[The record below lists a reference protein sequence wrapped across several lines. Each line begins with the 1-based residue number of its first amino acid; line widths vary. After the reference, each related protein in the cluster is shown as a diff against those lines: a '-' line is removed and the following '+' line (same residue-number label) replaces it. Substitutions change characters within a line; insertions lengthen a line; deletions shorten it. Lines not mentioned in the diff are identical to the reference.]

1 MNKTMN
7 TIEKG
12 QSNPEMQF
20 VSAVIYVRNN
30 ASTLNAFLEFVD
42 QAMAHS
48 FSKYEIICVNDASI
62 DDTLEIVKHFKCQS
76 DEATLTVLNM
86 SYFQGLEIS
95 MTAGV
100 DLAIGDFVYEFD
112 TVNLDFDSTVIKE
125 VYTHA
130 LTGYDIVN
138 AAADS
143 KPKLTSY
150 LFYRV
155 FNRFANLQYTLGSES
170 FRILSRRAINR
181 IRGLSESAPY
191 RKALYANCGLKMDTH
206 KYQPTTFSKNTPSTG
221 TVKTRTQL
229 ATDALIL
236 FTDIGYKLASTM
248 TVIMM
253 LITVLVALYAV
264 VVYVFQ
270 NPVEGWTP
278 TILFLSF
285 AFFGLF
291 AILAVVIKY
300 LSIIVNLLY
309 KKQKYVYESIQ
320 KYSK

>member
-1 MNKTMN
+1 MNKIINST
-7 TIEKG
+7 EKRH
-12 QSNPEMQF
+12 SNPEMQF

-30 ASTLNAFLEFVD
+30 APTLDAFLKFID
-42 QAMAHS
+42 QSMCQY

-62 DDTLEIVKHFKCQS
+62 DETLEIVKSFRCQS
-76 DEATLTVLNM
+76 DDATLTVLNM
-86 SYFQGLEIS
+86 SYFQGLEVS
-95 MTAGV
+95 MTAGI

-112 TVNLDFDSTVIKE
+112 TVNLDFDSNIIKE
-125 VYTHA
+125 IYTRA

-138 AAADS
+138 ASADS

-155 FNRFANLQYTLGSES
+155 FNRFANLHYTLGSES

-181 IRGLSESAPY
+181 IRGLSESTPY
-191 RKALYANCGLKMDTH
+191 RKALYANCGLKMDTL
-206 KYQPTTFSKNTPSTG
+206 KYTPTLLNLNKASTA
-221 TVKTRTQL
+221 TVKVRTQL

-236 FTDIGYKLASTM
+236 FTDIGYKLASAM
-248 TVIMM
+248 TLIMM
-253 LITVLVALYAV
+253 SITVLVALYAV

-320 KYSK
+320 KYSQ

>member
-1 MNKTMN
+1 
-7 TIEKG
+7 
-12 QSNPEMQF
+12 MQF
-20 VSAVIYVRNN
+20 VSAVIYLRNN
-30 ASTLNAFLEFVD
+30 ASTLKTFLTFID
-42 QAMAHS
+42 QTMCRF
-48 FSKYEIICVNDASI
+48 FSKYEIICVNDASV
-62 DDTLEIVKHFKCQS
+62 DETLEIIKNFKCQS
-76 DEATLTVLNM
+76 DETTLTVLNM
-86 SYFQGLEIS
+86 SYFQGLELS

-112 TVNLDFDSTVIKE
+112 TVSLDYDECVIQE
-125 VYTHA
+125 IYQHA
-130 LTGYDIVN
+130 LTGFDIVN

-150 LFYRV
+150 LFYSV
-155 FNRFANLQYTLGSES
+155 FNKFANLQYTLGSES

-181 IRGLSESAPY
+181 IRGLSESSPY

-206 KYQPTTFSKNTPSTG
+206 KYQPTTPNSAPASTG
-221 TVKTRTQL
+221 TVKARTQL

-236 FTDIGYKLASTM
+236 FTDIGYKFASTM

-264 VVYVFQ
+264 VVYIFQ

-320 KYSK
+320 KYSR